1 MFRTNRQALIYFA
14 VLNQNGQ
21 TAITYGQQTMI
32 ANLEPM
38 AGASQDFAR
47 LTDLQQRH
55 SKASNDL
62 DALEVKMNELSQK
75 SASVFATDYVVLQEE
90 LTSLDTKIKLLF
102 EKNPEW
108 RGPNKSV
115 KTPFGEV
122 SQRTVTELEVANPAV
137 TVTLI
142 EARAKEDPKFKA
154 EDFLR
159 VAKSPNLEALEGLS
173 DDELAKLGVSRKKR
187 EQVTVKP
194 AKVSVA
200 KTVKA
205 AKGKVVPS

>member
-1 MFRTNRQALIYFA
+1 
-14 VLNQNGQ
+14 
-21 TAITYGQQTMI
+21 MI
-32 ANLEPM
+32 ANIDSI
-38 AGASQDFAR
+38 AGTSQDFAR

-62 DALEVKMNELSQK
+62 DALEVKMNEQSQH
-75 SASVFATDYVVLQEE
+75 SANVFATDYVVLQEAV
-90 LTSLDTKIKLLF
+90 SGLDAEIKALF
-102 EKNPEW
+102 ERHPEW

-122 SQRTVTELEVANPAV
+122 AQRTVTELEVANPAV

-142 EARAKEDPKFKA
+142 EQKFA
-154 EDFLR
+154 EAAEKYLHIE
-159 VAKSPNLEALEGLS
+159 KSPNLEALEGMS
-173 DDELAKLGVSRKKR
+173 DDELAKFGVSRKKR

-200 KTVKA
+200 KAVKA
-205 AKGKVVPS
+205 AKGKVVS